1 MVMIREYYH
10 FIKDYFKLAEFNK
23 KYFIMMLI
31 TAFLYKGANLLIPL
45 GASLIIKYITLKDY
59 PMAYLSLGF
68 LALSYF
74 LYRLFFFINHKYYGK
89 NNHYCYVHL
98 QQKIF
103 DKVSIIDDNF
113 TKHVNKG
120 KLLNSVNGDVM
131 NIGDM
136 CDRVSELIMSILEFL
151 VLIIIIINCNVLIS
165 FLFIIFTILYI
176 FIRNYT
182 DRRVDFYY
190 RKQKSN
196 VDKYRV
202 LFSQITKG
210 SSEVKSF
217 GIIEP
222 LEEKLKKINK
232 GWSRAYNTK
241 RKYAVIRD
249 NDVNFLTYGFKI
261 LIYFLCLILLVKGNI
276 TVDIVVLIIGYFDS
290 LFVSLRKLITT
301 TTTIREVN
309 VAVNRVQSILDYKPH
324 SIPVGNYFN
333 DVINGVVKF
342 NHVYFSYNNKTT
354 LTDISF
360 TANPH
365 KITTLVGHTGS
376 GKTTIFNLLL
386 RFYMPDSGDITI
398 DGKDIYSYAKEVYKS
413 NVSIVNQRPFV
424 FNMSIKANF
433 DLVDKD
439 KSRQIEMCKRVG
451 IHDFI
456 MSLPKGYDTVLRED
470 AKNISGGQKQLISI
484 TRTLLTDSEVLLF
497 DEVTSSLD
505 PDTALK
511 IENVLQ
517 DLKKDHTIL
526 IITHKKELMKKSDY
540 LIVLNEGKI
549 VGMGTHKDLV
559 KTNKYYQDLIARK
572 SPSKGGVFD
581 NE

>member
-1 MVMIREYYH
+1 MIKEYYH
-10 FIKDYFKLAEFNK
+10 FIRDYFKLAQMNK
-23 KYFIMMLI
+23 KYFVMMLI

-59 PMAYLSLGF
+59 PMTYLSLGF

-74 LYRLFFFINHKYYGK
+74 LYRLFYFVNHKYYGK

-103 DKVSIIDDNF
+103 EKVSMMDDSF

-136 CDRVSELIMSILEFL
+136 CDRVAELIMSSLELL
-151 VLIIIIINCNVLIS
+151 VLIIIIINCNFLIAV
-165 FLFIIFTILYI
+165 LFIIFTILYI

-182 DRRVDFYY
+182 DRKVDVYY
-190 RKQKSN
+190 RKQRSN

-202 LFSQITKG
+202 LFSQVTKG

-222 LEEKLKKINK
+222 LEDKLKKINK
-232 GWSRAYNTK
+232 DWSRAYNTK

-276 TVDIVVLIIGYFDS
+276 TVDVVVLIIGYFDS

-301 TTTIREVN
+301 TSAIREVN
-309 VAVNRVQSILDYKPH
+309 VCVNRVQSILNYEPH
-324 SIPVGNYFN
+324 SIPIGEYFN
-333 DVINGVVKF
+333 DVIEGVVKF
-342 NHVYFSYNNKTT
+342 DHVYFSYDNKTT
-354 LTDISF
+354 LKDITF
-360 TANPH
+360 TALPH
-365 KITTLVGHTGS
+365 KITTIVGHTGS

-386 RFYMPDSGDITI
+386 RFYKPDCGDITI

-424 FNMSIKANF
+424 FNLSIKQNF

-439 KSRQIEMCKRVG
+439 RSRQIEMCKRVG

-484 TRTLLTDSEVLLF
+484 ARTLLTDSEVLLF

-511 IENVLQ
+511 VEDVLQ
-517 DLKKDHTIL
+517 DLKKDHTI
-526 IITHKKELMKKSDY
+526 IVITHKKELMKKSDY
-540 LIVLNEGKI
+540 LIVLNEGKL
-549 VGMGTHKDLV
+549 VGMGSHKDLI
-559 KTNKYYQDLIARK
+559 KTNKYYEELIARK
-572 SPSKGGVFD
+572 SPSKGGVFN

>member
-1 MVMIREYYH
+1 MIKEYYH
-10 FIKDYFKLAEFNK
+10 FIRDYFKLAQMNK
-23 KYFIMMLI
+23 KYFVMMLI

-59 PMAYLSLGF
+59 PMTYLSLGF

-74 LYRLFFFINHKYYGK
+74 LYRLFYFVNHKYYGK

-103 DKVSIIDDNF
+103 EKVSMMDDSF

-136 CDRVSELIMSILEFL
+136 CDRVSELIMSILELL
-151 VLIIIIINCNVLIS
+151 VLIVIIINCNFLIAV
-165 FLFIIFTILYI
+165 LFIIFTILYI

-182 DRRVDFYY
+182 DRKVDVYY
-190 RKQKSN
+190 RKQRSN

-202 LFSQITKG
+202 LFSQVTKG

-222 LEEKLKKINK
+222 LEDKLKKINK
-232 GWSRAYNTK
+232 DWSRAYNTK

-276 TVDIVVLIIGYFDS
+276 TVDVVVLIIGYFDS

-301 TTTIREVN
+301 TSAIREVN
-309 VAVNRVQSILDYKPH
+309 VCVNRVQSILNYEPH
-324 SIPVGNYFN
+324 SIPIGEYFN
-333 DVINGVVKF
+333 DVIEGVVKF
-342 NHVYFSYNNKTT
+342 DHVYFSYDNKTT
-354 LTDISF
+354 LKDITF
-360 TANPH
+360 TALPH
-365 KITTLVGHTGS
+365 KITTIVGHTGS

-386 RFYMPDSGDITI
+386 RSYKPDCGDITI

-424 FNMSIKANF
+424 FNLSIKQNF

-439 KSRQIEMCKRVG
+439 RSRQIEMCKRVG

-484 TRTLLTDSEVLLF
+484 ARTLLTDSEVLLF

-511 IENVLQ
+511 VEDVLQ
-517 DLKKDHTIL
+517 DLKKDHTI
-526 IITHKKELMKKSDY
+526 IVITHKKELMKKSDY
-540 LIVLNEGKI
+540 LIVLNEGKL
-549 VGMGTHKDLV
+549 VGMGSHKDLI
-559 KTNKYYQDLIARK
+559 KTNKYYEELIARK
-572 SPSKGGVFD
+572 SPSKGGVFN

>member
-1 MVMIREYYH
+1 MIKEYYH
-10 FIKDYFKLAEFNK
+10 FIRDYFKLAQMNK
-23 KYFIMMLI
+23 KYFVMMLI

-59 PMAYLSLGF
+59 PMTYLSLGF

-74 LYRLFFFINHKYYGK
+74 LYRLFYFINHKYYGK

-103 DKVSIIDDNF
+103 EKVSMMDDSF

-136 CDRVSELIMSILEFL
+136 CDRVAELIMSSLELL
-151 VLIIIIINCNVLIS
+151 VLIIIIINCNFLIAV
-165 FLFIIFTILYI
+165 LFIIFTILYI

-182 DRRVDFYY
+182 DRKVDVYY
-190 RKQKSN
+190 RKQRSN

-202 LFSQITKG
+202 LFSQVTKG

-222 LEEKLKKINK
+222 LEDKLKKINK
-232 GWSRAYNTK
+232 DWSRAYNTK

-276 TVDIVVLIIGYFDS
+276 TVDVVVLIIGYFDS

-301 TTTIREVN
+301 TSAIREVN
-309 VAVNRVQSILDYKPH
+309 VCVNRVQSILNYEPH
-324 SIPVGNYFN
+324 SIPIGEYFN
-333 DVINGVVKF
+333 DVIEGVVKF
-342 NHVYFSYNNKTT
+342 DHVYFSYDNKTT
-354 LTDISF
+354 LKDITF
-360 TANPH
+360 TALPH
-365 KITTLVGHTGS
+365 KITTIVGHTGS

-386 RFYMPDSGDITI
+386 RFYKPDCGDITI

-424 FNMSIKANF
+424 FNLSIKQNF

-439 KSRQIEMCKRVG
+439 RSRQIEMCKRVG

-484 TRTLLTDSEVLLF
+484 ARTLLTDSEVLLF

-511 IENVLQ
+511 VEDVLQ
-517 DLKKDHTIL
+517 DLKKDHTI
-526 IITHKKELMKKSDY
+526 IVITHKKELMKKSDY
-540 LIVLNEGKI
+540 LIVLNEGKL
-549 VGMGTHKDLV
+549 VGMGSHKDLI
-559 KTNKYYQDLIARK
+559 KTNKYYEELIARK
-572 SPSKGGVFD
+572 SPSKGGVFN

>member
-1 MVMIREYYH
+1 MIKEYYH
-10 FIKDYFKLAEFNK
+10 FIRDYFKLAQMNK
-23 KYFIMMLI
+23 KYFVMMLI

-59 PMAYLSLGF
+59 PMTYLSLGF

-74 LYRLFFFINHKYYGK
+74 LYRLFYFINHKYYGK

-103 DKVSIIDDNF
+103 EKVSMMDDSF

-136 CDRVSELIMSILEFL
+136 CDRVAELIMSSLELL
-151 VLIIIIINCNVLIS
+151 VLIVIIINCNFLIAV
-165 FLFIIFTILYI
+165 LFIIFTILYI

-182 DRRVDFYY
+182 DRKVDVYY
-190 RKQKSN
+190 RKQRSN

-202 LFSQITKG
+202 LFSQVTKG

-222 LEEKLKKINK
+222 LEDKLKKINK
-232 GWSRAYNTK
+232 YWSRAYNTK

-276 TVDIVVLIIGYFDS
+276 TVDVVVLIIGYFDS

-301 TTTIREVN
+301 TSAIREVN
-309 VAVNRVQSILDYKPH
+309 VCVNRVQSILNYEPH
-324 SIPVGNYFN
+324 SIPIGEYFN
-333 DVINGVVKF
+333 DVIEGVVKF
-342 NHVYFSYNNKTT
+342 DHVYFSYDNKTT
-354 LTDISF
+354 LKDITF
-360 TANPH
+360 TALPH
-365 KITTLVGHTGS
+365 KITTIVGHTGS

-386 RFYMPDSGDITI
+386 RFYKPDSGDITI
-398 DGKDIYSYAKEVYKS
+398 DGRDIYSYAKEVYKS

-424 FNMSIKANF
+424 FNLSIKQNF

-439 KSRQIEMCKRVG
+439 GSRQIEMCKRVG

-484 TRTLLTDSEVLLF
+484 ARTLLTDSEVLLF

-511 IENVLQ
+511 VEDVLQ
-517 DLKKDHTIL
+517 DLKKDHTI
-526 IITHKKELMKKSDY
+526 IVITHKKELMKKSDY
-540 LIVLNEGKI
+540 LIVLNEGKL
-549 VGMGTHKDLV
+549 VGMGSHKDLI
-559 KTNKYYQDLIARK
+559 KTNKYYEELIARK
-572 SPSKGGVFD
+572 SPSKGGVFN

>member
-1 MVMIREYYH
+1 MIKEYYR
-10 FIKDYFKLAEFNK
+10 FIRDYFKLAQMNK
-23 KYFIMMLI
+23 KYFVMMLI
-31 TAFLYKGANLLIPL
+31 TAFLYKGANLLIPF

-59 PMAYLSLGF
+59 PMTYLSLGL

-103 DKVSIIDDNF
+103 DKVSMMDDNF
-113 TKHVNKG
+113 TKHINKG

-136 CDRVSELIMSILEFL
+136 CDRVSELIMSVLELLFL
-151 VLIIIIINCNVLIS
+151 IVIIINCNIIIAV
-165 FLFIIFTILYI
+165 LFIIFTILYI

-182 DRRVDFYY
+182 DRKVDKYY
-190 RKQKSN
+190 RKQRSN

-222 LEEKLKKINK
+222 LEDKLKKINK
-232 GWSRAYNTK
+232 EWSRAYNIQ

-249 NDVNFLTYGFKI
+249 NDVNFFTYGFKI
-261 LIYFLCLILLVKGNI
+261 LIYFLCLILLVKGNMTI
-276 TVDIVVLIIGYFDS
+276 DIVVLIIGYFDS

-301 TTTIREVN
+301 TSAIRKVN
-309 VAVNRVQSILDYKPH
+309 VCVNRVQSILDYNPK
-324 SIPVGNYFN
+324 SIPGGDYFN
-333 DVINGVVKF
+333 DVIDGIVKF

-354 LTDISF
+354 LKDITF
-360 TANPH
+360 TAVPH
-365 KITTLVGHTGS
+365 KITTIVGHTGS

-386 RFYMPDSGDITI
+386 RFYKPDSGDITI
-398 DGKDIYSYAKEVYKS
+398 DGEDIYSYAKEVYKS

-424 FNMSIKANF
+424 FNFSIKQNF
-433 DLVDKD
+433 DLVDKNR
-439 KSRQIEMCKRVG
+439 SRQIEMCKRVG

-484 TRTLLTDSEVLLF
+484 ARTLLTDSEVLLF

-511 IENVLQ
+511 VENVLQ
-517 DLKKDHTIL
+517 DLKKDHTI
-526 IITHKKELMKKSDY
+526 IVITHKKELMKKSDY
-540 LIVLNEGKI
+540 LILLNNGKI
-549 VGMGTHKDLV
+549 VGMGSHKDLI
-559 KTNKYYQDLIARK
+559 KTNKYYEELIARK
-572 SPSKGGVFD
+572 SPSKGGVFN

>member
-1 MVMIREYYH
+1 MIKEYYH
-10 FIKDYFKLAEFNK
+10 FIRDYFKLAQMNK
-23 KYFIMMLI
+23 KYFVMMLI

-59 PMAYLSLGF
+59 PMTYLSLGF

-74 LYRLFFFINHKYYGK
+74 FYRLFYFINHKYYGK

-103 DKVSIIDDNF
+103 EKVSMMDDSF

-136 CDRVSELIMSILEFL
+136 CDRVSELIMSILELL
-151 VLIIIIINCNVLIS
+151 VLIVIIINCNFLIAV
-165 FLFIIFTILYI
+165 LFIIFTILYI

-182 DRRVDFYY
+182 DRKVDVYY
-190 RKQKSN
+190 RKQRSN

-202 LFSQITKG
+202 LFSQVTKG

-222 LEEKLKKINK
+222 LEDKLKKINK
-232 GWSRAYNTK
+232 DWSRAYNTK

-276 TVDIVVLIIGYFDS
+276 TVDVVVLIIGYFDS

-301 TTTIREVN
+301 TSAIREVN
-309 VAVNRVQSILDYKPH
+309 VCVNRVQSILNYEPH
-324 SIPVGNYFN
+324 SIPIGEYFN
-333 DVINGVVKF
+333 DVIEGVVKF
-342 NHVYFSYNNKTT
+342 DHVYFSYDNKTT
-354 LTDISF
+354 LKDITF
-360 TANPH
+360 TALPH
-365 KITTLVGHTGS
+365 KITTIVGHTGS

-386 RFYMPDSGDITI
+386 RFYKPDCGDITI

-424 FNMSIKANF
+424 FNLSIKQNF

-439 KSRQIEMCKRVG
+439 RSRQIEMCKRVG

-484 TRTLLTDSEVLLF
+484 ARTLLTDSEVLLF

-511 IENVLQ
+511 VEDVLQ
-517 DLKKDHTIL
+517 DLKKDHTI
-526 IITHKKELMKKSDY
+526 IVITHKKELMKKSDY
-540 LIVLNEGKI
+540 LIVLNEGKL
-549 VGMGTHKDLV
+549 VGMGSHKDLI
-559 KTNKYYQDLIARK
+559 KTNKYYEELIARK
-572 SPSKGGVFD
+572 SPSKGGVFN

>member
-1 MVMIREYYH
+1 MIKEYYH
-10 FIKDYFKLAEFNK
+10 FIRDYFKLAQMNK
-23 KYFIMMLI
+23 KYFVMMLI

-59 PMAYLSLGF
+59 PMTYLSLGF

-74 LYRLFFFINHKYYGK
+74 LYRLFYFVNHKYYGK

-103 DKVSIIDDNF
+103 EKVSMMDDSF

-136 CDRVSELIMSILEFL
+136 CDRVSELIMSILELL
-151 VLIIIIINCNVLIS
+151 VLIVIIINCNFLIAV
-165 FLFIIFTILYI
+165 LFIIFTILYI

-182 DRRVDFYY
+182 DRKVDVYY
-190 RKQKSN
+190 RKQRSN

-202 LFSQITKG
+202 LFSQVTKG

-222 LEEKLKKINK
+222 LEDKLKKINK
-232 GWSRAYNTK
+232 DWSRAYNTK

-276 TVDIVVLIIGYFDS
+276 TVDVVVLIIGYFDS

-301 TTTIREVN
+301 TSAIREVN
-309 VAVNRVQSILDYKPH
+309 VCVNRVQSILNYEPH
-324 SIPVGNYFN
+324 SIPIGEYFN
-333 DVINGVVKF
+333 DVIEGVVKF
-342 NHVYFSYNNKTT
+342 DHVYFSYDNKTT
-354 LTDISF
+354 LKDITF
-360 TANPH
+360 TALPH
-365 KITTLVGHTGS
+365 KITTIVGHTGS

-386 RFYMPDSGDITI
+386 RFYKPDCGDITI

-424 FNMSIKANF
+424 FNLSIKQNF

-439 KSRQIEMCKRVG
+439 RSRQIEMCKRVG

-456 MSLPKGYDTVLRED
+456 MSLPKGYDTVLSED

-484 TRTLLTDSEVLLF
+484 ARTLLTDSEVLLF

-511 IENVLQ
+511 VEDVLQ
-517 DLKKDHTIL
+517 DLKKDHTI
-526 IITHKKELMKKSDY
+526 IVITHKKELMKKSDY
-540 LIVLNEGKI
+540 LIVLNEGKL
-549 VGMGTHKDLV
+549 VGMGSHKDLI
-559 KTNKYYQDLIARK
+559 KTNKYYEELIARK
-572 SPSKGGVFD
+572 SPSKGGVFN

>member
-1 MVMIREYYH
+1 MIKEYYH
-10 FIKDYFKLAEFNK
+10 FIRDYFKLAQMNK
-23 KYFIMMLI
+23 KYFVMMLI

-59 PMAYLSLGF
+59 PMTYLSLGF

-74 LYRLFFFINHKYYGK
+74 LYRLFYFINHKYYGK

-103 DKVSIIDDNF
+103 EKVSMMDDSF

-136 CDRVSELIMSILEFL
+136 CDRVAELIMSSLELL
-151 VLIIIIINCNVLIS
+151 VLIIIIINCNFLIAV
-165 FLFIIFTILYI
+165 LFIIFTILYI

-182 DRRVDFYY
+182 DRKVDVYY
-190 RKQKSN
+190 RKQRSN

-202 LFSQITKG
+202 LFSQVTKG

-222 LEEKLKKINK
+222 LEDKLKKINK
-232 GWSRAYNTK
+232 YWSRAYNTK

-276 TVDIVVLIIGYFDS
+276 TVDVVVLIIGYFDS

-301 TTTIREVN
+301 TSAIREVN
-309 VAVNRVQSILDYKPH
+309 VCVNRVQSILNYEPH
-324 SIPVGNYFN
+324 SIPIGEYFN
-333 DVINGVVKF
+333 DVIEGVVKF
-342 NHVYFSYNNKTT
+342 DHVYFSYDNKTT
-354 LTDISF
+354 LKDITF
-360 TANPH
+360 TALPH
-365 KITTLVGHTGS
+365 KITTIVGHTGS

-386 RFYMPDSGDITI
+386 RFYKPDCGDITI

-424 FNMSIKANF
+424 FNLSIKQNF

-439 KSRQIEMCKRVG
+439 RSRQIEMCKRVG

-484 TRTLLTDSEVLLF
+484 ARTLLTDSEVLLF

-511 IENVLQ
+511 VEDVLQ
-517 DLKKDHTIL
+517 DLKKDHTI
-526 IITHKKELMKKSDY
+526 IVITHKKELMKKSDY
-540 LIVLNEGKI
+540 LIVLNEGKL
-549 VGMGTHKDLV
+549 VGMGSHKDLI
-559 KTNKYYQDLIARK
+559 KTNKYYEELIARK
-572 SPSKGGVFD
+572 SPSKGGVFN

>member
-1 MVMIREYYH
+1 MIKEYYH
-10 FIKDYFKLAEFNK
+10 FIKDYFRLAQFNK
-23 KYFIMMLI
+23 KYFVMMLI
-31 TAFLYKGANLLIPL
+31 TAFLYKGANLLIPF

-59 PMAYLSLGF
+59 PMTYLSLGF

-103 DKVSIIDDNF
+103 DKVSMMDDNF

-131 NIGDM
+131 DIGDM
-136 CDRVSELIMSILEFL
+136 CDRISELVMSILEFL
-151 VLIIIIINCNVLIS
+151 VLIIIIINCNALIAV
-165 FLFIIFTILYI
+165 LFIIFTIIYI
-176 FIRNYT
+176 YIRNYT
-182 DRRVDFYY
+182 DRKVDIYY

-202 LFSQITKG
+202 LFSQVTKG

-222 LEEKLKKINK
+222 LENKLKNINK
-232 GWSRAYNTK
+232 GWSRAYNIK

-249 NDVNFLTYGFKI
+249 NDVNFFTYGFKI
-261 LIYFLCLILLVKGNI
+261 LIYFLCLILLVKGSI

-301 TTTIREVN
+301 TSTIREVN
-309 VAVNRVQSILDYKPH
+309 VAVNRVQSILDYNPK
-324 SIPVGNYFN
+324 SIPSGDYFN
-333 DVINGVVKF
+333 DVIEGRVKF
-342 NHVYFSYNNKTT
+342 DHVYFSYNNKTT
-354 LTDISF
+354 LKDVTF
-360 TANPH
+360 TASPH
-365 KITTLVGHTGS
+365 KITTIVGHTGS

-386 RFYMPDSGDITI
+386 RFYKPDSGSITI
-398 DGKDIYSYAKEVYKS
+398 DDKDIYSYAKEVYKS

-433 DLVDKD
+433 DLVDKNRE
-439 KSRQIEMCKRVG
+439 RQIEACKRVG

-484 TRTLLTDSEVLLF
+484 ARTLLTDSEVLLF

-511 IENVLQ
+511 VEDVLQ
-517 DLKKDHTIL
+517 DLKKDHTVI

-540 LIVLNEGKI
+540 LIVLNQGKI
-549 VGMGTHKDLV
+549 VGMGNHKDLV
-559 KTNKYYQDLIARK
+559 KTNKYYQELIARK

>member
-1 MVMIREYYH
+1 MIKEYYR
-10 FIKDYFKLAEFNK
+10 FIRDYFKLAQMNK
-23 KYFIMMLI
+23 KYFVMMLV

-59 PMAYLSLGF
+59 PMTYLSLGF

-89 NNHYCYVHL
+89 NNHYCYVLL

-103 DKVSIIDDNF
+103 DKVSMMDDKF
-113 TKHVNKG
+113 TKHINKG

-136 CDRVSELIMSILEFL
+136 CDRVSELIMSVLELL
-151 VLIIIIINCNVLIS
+151 VLIVIIINCNFLIAV
-165 FLFIIFTILYI
+165 LFIVFTILYI

-182 DRRVDFYY
+182 DRKVDKYY
-190 RKQKSN
+190 RKQRSN

-202 LFSQITKG
+202 LFSQVTKG

-217 GIIEP
+217 GIIGP
-222 LEEKLKKINK
+222 LEDKLKKINK
-232 GWSRAYNTK
+232 DWSRAYNIK

-261 LIYFLCLILLVKGNI
+261 LIYFLCLILLVKGNM

-290 LFVSLRKLITT
+290 LFVSLRNLITT
-301 TTTIREVN
+301 TSAIREVN
-309 VAVNRVQSILDYKPH
+309 VCVNRVQSILNYEPH
-324 SIPVGNYFN
+324 SIPSGDYFN
-333 DVINGVVKF
+333 DVIEGRVKF
-342 NHVYFSYNNKTT
+342 DHVYFSYNNKTT
-354 LTDISF
+354 LKDVTFI
-360 TANPH
+360 AVPH
-365 KITTLVGHTGS
+365 KITTIVGHTGS

-386 RFYMPDSGDITI
+386 RFYKPDSGSITI
-398 DGKDIYSYAKEVYKS
+398 DDKDIYSYAKEVYKS

-433 DLVDKD
+433 DLVDKNRE
-439 KSRQIEMCKRVG
+439 RQIEACKRVG

-484 TRTLLTDSEVLLF
+484 ARTLLTDSEVLLF

-511 IENVLQ
+511 VEDVLQ
-517 DLKKDHTIL
+517 DLKKDHTVI

-540 LIVLNEGKI
+540 LIVLNQGKI
-549 VGMGTHKDLV
+549 VGMGNHKDLV
-559 KTNKYYQDLIARK
+559 KTNKYYQELIARK

>member
-1 MVMIREYYH
+1 MIKEYYH
-10 FIKDYFKLAEFNK
+10 FIRDYFKLAQMNK
-23 KYFIMMLI
+23 KYFVMMLI

-59 PMAYLSLGF
+59 PMTYLSLGF

-74 LYRLFFFINHKYYGK
+74 LYRLFYFINHKYYGK

-103 DKVSIIDDNF
+103 EKVSMTDDSF

-136 CDRVSELIMSILEFL
+136 CDRVAELIMSSLELL
-151 VLIIIIINCNVLIS
+151 VLIVIIINCNFLIAV
-165 FLFIIFTILYI
+165 LFIIFTILYI

-182 DRRVDFYY
+182 DRKVDVYY
-190 RKQKSN
+190 RKQRSN

-202 LFSQITKG
+202 LFSQVTKG

-222 LEEKLKKINK
+222 LEDKLKKINK
-232 GWSRAYNTK
+232 DWSRAYNTK

-276 TVDIVVLIIGYFDS
+276 TVDVVVLIIGYFDS

-301 TTTIREVN
+301 TSAIREVN
-309 VAVNRVQSILDYKPH
+309 VCVNRVQSILNYEPH
-324 SIPVGNYFN
+324 SIPIGEYFN
-333 DVINGVVKF
+333 DVIEGVVKF
-342 NHVYFSYNNKTT
+342 DHVYFSYDNKTT
-354 LTDISF
+354 LKDITF
-360 TANPH
+360 TALPH
-365 KITTLVGHTGS
+365 KITTIVGHTGS

-386 RFYMPDSGDITI
+386 RFYKPDSGDITI
-398 DGKDIYSYAKEVYKS
+398 DGRDIYSYAKEVYKS

-424 FNMSIKANF
+424 FNLSIKQNF

-439 KSRQIEMCKRVG
+439 RSRQIEMCKRVG

-484 TRTLLTDSEVLLF
+484 ARTLLTDSEVLLF

-511 IENVLQ
+511 VEDVLQ
-517 DLKKDHTIL
+517 DLKKDHTI
-526 IITHKKELMKKSDY
+526 IVITHKKELMKKSDY
-540 LIVLNEGKI
+540 LIVLNEGKL
-549 VGMGTHKDLV
+549 VGMGSHKDLI
-559 KTNKYYQDLIARK
+559 KTNKYYEELIARK
-572 SPSKGGVFD
+572 SPSKGGVFN

>member
-1 MVMIREYYH
+1 MIKEYYH
-10 FIKDYFKLAEFNK
+10 FIRDYFKLAQMNK
-23 KYFIMMLI
+23 KYFVMMLI

-59 PMAYLSLGF
+59 PMTYLSLGF

-74 LYRLFFFINHKYYGK
+74 FYRLFYFVNHKYYGK

-103 DKVSIIDDNF
+103 EKVSMMDDSF

-136 CDRVSELIMSILEFL
+136 CDRVSELIMSILELL
-151 VLIIIIINCNVLIS
+151 VLIVIIINCNFLIAV
-165 FLFIIFTILYI
+165 LFIIFTILYI

-182 DRRVDFYY
+182 DRKVDVYY
-190 RKQKSN
+190 RKQRSN

-202 LFSQITKG
+202 LFSQVTKG

-222 LEEKLKKINK
+222 LEDKLKKINK
-232 GWSRAYNTK
+232 DWSRAYNTK

-276 TVDIVVLIIGYFDS
+276 TVDVVVLIIGYFDS

-301 TTTIREVN
+301 TSAIREVN
-309 VAVNRVQSILDYKPH
+309 VCVNRVQSILNYEPH
-324 SIPVGNYFN
+324 SIPIGEYFN
-333 DVINGVVKF
+333 DVIEGVVKF
-342 NHVYFSYNNKTT
+342 DHVYFSYDNKTT
-354 LTDISF
+354 LKDITF
-360 TANPH
+360 TALPH
-365 KITTLVGHTGS
+365 KITTIVGHTGS

-386 RFYMPDSGDITI
+386 RSYKPDCGDITI

-424 FNMSIKANF
+424 FNLSIKQNF

-439 KSRQIEMCKRVG
+439 RSRQIEMCKRVG

-484 TRTLLTDSEVLLF
+484 ARTLLTDSEVLLF

-511 IENVLQ
+511 VEDVLQ
-517 DLKKDHTIL
+517 DLKKDHTI
-526 IITHKKELMKKSDY
+526 IVITHKKELMKKSDY
-540 LIVLNEGKI
+540 LIVLNEGKL
-549 VGMGTHKDLV
+549 VGMGSHKDLI
-559 KTNKYYQDLIARK
+559 KTNKYYEELIARK
-572 SPSKGGVFD
+572 SPSKGGVFN

>member
-1 MVMIREYYH
+1 MIKEYYH
-10 FIKDYFKLAEFNK
+10 FIRDYFKLAQMNK
-23 KYFIMMLI
+23 KYFVMMLV
-31 TAFLYKGANLLIPL
+31 TAFFYKGANLLIPFS
-45 GASLIIKYITLKDY
+45 ASLIIKYITLKDY
-59 PMAYLSLGF
+59 PMTYLSLGF

-74 LYRLFFFINHKYYGK
+74 LYRLFYFINHKYYGK

-103 DKVSIIDDNF
+103 DKVSMMDDSF
-113 TKHVNKG
+113 TKYVNKG

-136 CDRVSELIMSILEFL
+136 CDKVAELIMSSLELL
-151 VLIIIIINCNVLIS
+151 VLIIIIINCNFLIAL
-165 FLFIIFTILYI
+165 LFIIFTILYI

-182 DRRVDFYY
+182 DRRVDMYY
-190 RKQKSN
+190 RKQRSN

-202 LFSQITKG
+202 LFSQVTKG

-222 LEEKLKKINK
+222 LEDKLKKINK
-232 GWSRAYNTK
+232 DWSRAYNIK

-261 LIYFLCLILLVKGNI
+261 LVYFLSLILLVKGNI

-290 LFVSLRKLITT
+290 LFVILRTFISTT
-301 TTTIREVN
+301 SAIREVN
-309 VAVNRVQSILDYKPH
+309 VGVKRIESILNYEPH
-324 SIPVGNYFN
+324 SIPSGDYFN
-333 DVINGVVKF
+333 DVIEGIVKF
-342 NHVYFSYNNKTT
+342 DHIYFSYNNKTT
-354 LTDISF
+354 LKDITF
-360 TANPH
+360 TALPH
-365 KITTLVGHTGS
+365 KITTIVGHTGS

-386 RFYMPDSGDITI
+386 RFYKPDSGSITI
-398 DGKDIYSYAKEVYKS
+398 DDKDIYSYAKEVYKS

-424 FNMSIKANF
+424 FNLSIKQNF

-439 KSRQIEMCKRVG
+439 RSRQIEMCKRVG

-484 TRTLLTDSEVLLF
+484 ARTLLTDSEVLLF

-511 IENVLQ
+511 VEDVLQ
-517 DLKKDHTIL
+517 DLKKDHTII

-549 VGMGTHKDLV
+549 VGMGSHKDLI
-559 KTNKYYQDLIARK
+559 KTNKYYEELIARK
-572 SPSKGGVFD
+572 SPSKGGVFN

>member
-1 MVMIREYYH
+1 MAMVKEYYR
-10 FIKDYFKLAEFNK
+10 FIKDYFKLAQFNK
-23 KYFIMMLI
+23 KYFFMMLI

-45 GASLIIKYITLKDY
+45 GASLIIKYITLEDY
-59 PMAYLSLGF
+59 SMAYCSLGF
-68 LALSYF
+68 LVVVYF
-74 LYRLFFFINHKYYGK
+74 FRVLFFFLNHKYYGK

-103 DKVSIIDDNF
+103 DKVSMMDDTF
-113 TKHVNKG
+113 TKHINKG

-136 CDRVSELIMSILEFL
+136 CDRISELIMSIFELL
-151 VLIIIIINCNVLIS
+151 VLIIIMINCNVLIS
-165 FLFIIFTILYI
+165 ILFIIFTIIYI

-182 DRRVDFYY
+182 DRKVDIYY

-222 LEEKLKKINK
+222 LENKLKKINK
-232 GWSRAYNTK
+232 EWSRAYNTK
-241 RKYAVIRD
+241 RRYAVVRD
-249 NDVNFLTYGFKI
+249 NDVNFFTYGFKI
-261 LIYFLCLILLVKGNI
+261 LIYFLCLILLVKGEI
-276 TVDIVVLIIGYFDS
+276 TVDIVVLIVGYFDS

-301 TTTIREVN
+301 TSTIREVN
-309 VAVNRVQSILDYKPH
+309 VAVNRVQSIFDYKPH
-324 SIPVGNYFN
+324 SISNGDYFN
-333 DVINGVVKF
+333 DVIEGIVKF

-354 LTDISF
+354 LKDVTL
-360 TANPH
+360 TAVPH
-365 KITTLVGHTGS
+365 KITTIVGHTGS

-386 RFYMPDSGDITI
+386 RFYKPDSGSITI
-398 DGKDIYSYAKEVYKS
+398 DDKDIYSYAKEVYKS

-433 DLVDKD
+433 DLVDN
-439 KSRQIEMCKRVG
+439 SRERQIEMCKRVG

-456 MSLPKGYDTVLRED
+456 MGLPKGYDTVLRED

-484 TRTLLTDSEVLLF
+484 ARTLLTDSEVLLF

-511 IENVLQ
+511 VEDVLQ
-517 DLKKDHTIL
+517 DLKKDHTVI

-540 LIVLNEGKI
+540 LIVLNEGRI
-549 VGMGTHKDLV
+549 VGMGNHKDLV

>member
-1 MVMIREYYH
+1 MIKEYYH
-10 FIKDYFKLAEFNK
+10 FIKDYFKLAQFNK

-45 GASLIIKYITLKDY
+45 GAALIIKYITIKNY
-59 PMAYLSLGF
+59 PMTYLSLGF

-74 LYRLFFFINHKYYGK
+74 LYRLFFFINHKYYAK

-103 DKVSIIDDNF
+103 DKVSMIDDNF
-113 TKHVNKG
+113 TKHINKG

-131 NIGDM
+131 DIGDM
-136 CDRVSELIMSILEFL
+136 CDRISELIMSILEFL

-165 FLFIIFTILYI
+165 FFFIIFTTLYI

-182 DRRVDFYY
+182 DRKVDFYY
-190 RKQKSN
+190 RKQKRN
-196 VDKYRV
+196 VDEYRV

-232 GWSRAYNTK
+232 EWSKAYNTK
-241 RKYAVIRD
+241 RKYVIVRD

-261 LIYFLCLILLVKGNI
+261 FIYFLCLILLVKGNI

-290 LFVSLRKLITT
+290 LCVSLRKLITT

-309 VAVNRVQSILDYKPH
+309 VAVNRVQSILDYKPRT
-324 SIPVGNYFN
+324 IPSGEYFN
-333 DVINGVVKF
+333 DVIEGRVKF
-342 NHVYFSYNNKTT
+342 DHVYFSYNNKIT
-354 LTDISF
+354 LNDISF
-360 TANPH
+360 EAIPH

-386 RFYMPDSGDITI
+386 RLYKPDSGDITI
-398 DGKDIYSYAKEVYKS
+398 DDNDIYSYAKEVYKS

-424 FNMSIKANF
+424 FNLSIKQNF
-433 DLVDKD
+433 DLVDKN
-439 KSRQIEMCKRVG
+439 KSRQIEVCKRVG

-484 TRTLLTDSEVLLF
+484 ARTLLTNSEVLLF

-511 IENVLQ
+511 VEDVLQ
-517 DLKKDHTIL
+517 DLKKDHTI
-526 IITHKKELMKKSDY
+526 IVITHKKDLMKKSDY
-540 LIVLNEGKI
+540 LIVLNEGRI
-549 VGMGTHKDLV
+549 VGMGSHKDLIKV
-559 KTNKYYQDLIARK
+559 NKYYQDLIARK
-572 SPSKGGVFD
+572 SPSKGGVF
-581 NE
+581 NHE

>member
-1 MVMIREYYH
+1 MIKEYYH
-10 FIKDYFKLAEFNK
+10 FIRDYFKLAQMNK
-23 KYFIMMLI
+23 KYFVMMLI

-59 PMAYLSLGF
+59 PMTYLSLGF

-74 LYRLFFFINHKYYGK
+74 LYRLFYFINHKYYGK

-103 DKVSIIDDNF
+103 EKVSMMDDSF

-136 CDRVSELIMSILEFL
+136 CDRVAELIMSSLELL
-151 VLIIIIINCNVLIS
+151 VLIVIIINCNFLIAV
-165 FLFIIFTILYI
+165 LFIIFTILYI

-182 DRRVDFYY
+182 DRKVDVYY
-190 RKQKSN
+190 RKQRSN

-202 LFSQITKG
+202 LFSQVTKG

-222 LEEKLKKINK
+222 LEDKLKKINK
-232 GWSRAYNTK
+232 DWSRAYNTK

-276 TVDIVVLIIGYFDS
+276 TVDVVVLIIGYFDS

-301 TTTIREVN
+301 TSAIREVN
-309 VAVNRVQSILDYKPH
+309 VCVNRVQSILNYEPH
-324 SIPVGNYFN
+324 SIPIGEYFN
-333 DVINGVVKF
+333 DVIEGVVKF
-342 NHVYFSYNNKTT
+342 DHVYFSYDNKTT
-354 LTDISF
+354 LKDITF
-360 TANPH
+360 TVLPH
-365 KITTLVGHTGS
+365 KITTIVGHTGS

-386 RFYMPDSGDITI
+386 RFYKPDSGDITI
-398 DGKDIYSYAKEVYKS
+398 DGRDIYSYAKEVYKS

-424 FNMSIKANF
+424 FNLSIKQNF

-439 KSRQIEMCKRVG
+439 RSRQIEMCKRVG

-484 TRTLLTDSEVLLF
+484 ARTLLTDSEVLLF

-511 IENVLQ
+511 VEDVLQ
-517 DLKKDHTIL
+517 DLKKDHTI
-526 IITHKKELMKKSDY
+526 IVITHKKELMKKSDY
-540 LIVLNEGKI
+540 LIVLNEGKL
-549 VGMGTHKDLV
+549 VGMGSHKDLI
-559 KTNKYYQDLIARK
+559 KTNKYYEELIARK
-572 SPSKGGVFD
+572 SPSKGGVFN

>member
-1 MVMIREYYH
+1 MIKEYYH
-10 FIKDYFKLAEFNK
+10 FIRDYFKLAQMNK
-23 KYFIMMLI
+23 KYFVMMLI

-59 PMAYLSLGF
+59 PMTYLSLGF

-74 LYRLFFFINHKYYGK
+74 LYRLFYFVNHKYYGK

-103 DKVSIIDDNF
+103 EKVSMMDDSF

-136 CDRVSELIMSILEFL
+136 CDRVSELIMSILELL
-151 VLIIIIINCNVLIS
+151 VLIVIIINCNFLIAV
-165 FLFIIFTILYI
+165 LFIIFTILYI

-182 DRRVDFYY
+182 DRKVDVYY
-190 RKQKSN
+190 RKQRSN

-202 LFSQITKG
+202 LFSQVTKG

-222 LEEKLKKINK
+222 LEDKLKKINK
-232 GWSRAYNTK
+232 DWSRAYNTK

-276 TVDIVVLIIGYFDS
+276 TVDVVVLIIWYFDS

-301 TTTIREVN
+301 TSAIREVN
-309 VAVNRVQSILDYKPH
+309 VCVNRVQSILNYEPH
-324 SIPVGNYFN
+324 SIPIGEYFN
-333 DVINGVVKF
+333 DVIEGVVKF
-342 NHVYFSYNNKTT
+342 DHVYFSYDNKTT
-354 LTDISF
+354 LKDITF
-360 TANPH
+360 TALPH
-365 KITTLVGHTGS
+365 KITTIVGHTGS

-386 RFYMPDSGDITI
+386 RFYKPDCGDITI

-424 FNMSIKANF
+424 FNLSIKQNF

-439 KSRQIEMCKRVG
+439 RSRQIEMCKRVG

-484 TRTLLTDSEVLLF
+484 ARTLLTDSEVLLF

-511 IENVLQ
+511 VEDVLQ
-517 DLKKDHTIL
+517 DLKKDHTI
-526 IITHKKELMKKSDY
+526 IVITHKKELMKKSDY
-540 LIVLNEGKI
+540 LIVLNEGKL
-549 VGMGTHKDLV
+549 VGMGSHKDLI
-559 KTNKYYQDLIARK
+559 KTNKYYEELIARK
-572 SPSKGGVFD
+572 SPSKGGVFN

>member
-1 MVMIREYYH
+1 MIKEYYH
-10 FIKDYFKLAEFNK
+10 FIRDYFKLAQMNK
-23 KYFIMMLI
+23 KYFVMMLI

-59 PMAYLSLGF
+59 PMTYLSLGF

-74 LYRLFFFINHKYYGK
+74 LYRLFYFVNHKYYGK

-103 DKVSIIDDNF
+103 EKVSMMDDSF

-136 CDRVSELIMSILEFL
+136 CDRVAELIMSSLELL
-151 VLIIIIINCNVLIS
+151 VLIIIIINCNFLIAV
-165 FLFIIFTILYI
+165 LFIIFTILYI

-182 DRRVDFYY
+182 DRKVDVYY
-190 RKQKSN
+190 RKQRSN

-202 LFSQITKG
+202 LFSQVTKG

-222 LEEKLKKINK
+222 LEDKLKKINK
-232 GWSRAYNTK
+232 DWSRAYNTK

-276 TVDIVVLIIGYFDS
+276 TVDVVVLIIGYFDS

-301 TTTIREVN
+301 TSAIREVN
-309 VAVNRVQSILDYKPH
+309 VCVNRVQSILNYEPH
-324 SIPVGNYFN
+324 SIPIGEYFN
-333 DVINGVVKF
+333 DVIEGVVKF
-342 NHVYFSYNNKTT
+342 DHVYFSYDNKTT
-354 LTDISF
+354 LKDITF
-360 TANPH
+360 TALPH
-365 KITTLVGHTGS
+365 KITTIVGHTGS

-386 RFYMPDSGDITI
+386 RFYKPDCGDITI

-424 FNMSIKANF
+424 FNLSIKQNF

-439 KSRQIEMCKRVG
+439 RSRQIEMCKRVG

-456 MSLPKGYDTVLRED
+456 MSLSKGYDTVLRED

-484 TRTLLTDSEVLLF
+484 ARTLLTDSEVLLF

-511 IENVLQ
+511 VEDVLQ
-517 DLKKDHTIL
+517 DLKKDHTI
-526 IITHKKELMKKSDY
+526 IVITHKKELMKKSDY
-540 LIVLNEGKI
+540 LIVLNEGKL
-549 VGMGTHKDLV
+549 VGMGSHKDLI
-559 KTNKYYQDLIARK
+559 KTNKYYEELIARK
-572 SPSKGGVFD
+572 SPSKGGVFN